1 VLHSYTKHFTA
12 IQAPP
17 PVHRDRASHVN
28 YNLGSAQGRVPP
40 VRGLE
45 KSPRVTKNDDMR
57 SRRVALLGGLL
68 LGAGAFAQNNFDV
81 GGGAPSSEATQ
92 AFVDAWLRN
101 GFPGITGPP
110 LGNVS
115 KFGPTGL
122 IQEFPSTVDS
132 SLILALVSAT
142 STGKVLVWQVL
153 GTMWAYYSA
162 VTEGT
167 AGYPTYDT
175 QNCPALITNPNGV
188 CTWQMFSSNYL
199 LFAYTTGVL
208 ATSPLN
214 LATRDPFY
222 TKWNAAGGIGMLG
235 PAIAPELSVTSRF
248 NSNATMQ
255 QFDQGAIYSITSG
268 PLNGRV
274 VAIPSAVW
282 NVYFLN
288 GADQGSLGLPED
300 DLRLLSNGLYQ
311 QDFEG
316 GAIQYDPTTGVAQLK
331 PAVYIVTLTP
341 TGSVHMNV
349 GDTLMAQATP
359 MSGAGVALTDRIV
372 GWNTSNSQAVQIQ
385 ANGLTATLKAT
396 GGGTAIITATV
407 EGKISPP
414 LTISVT
420 APCCMIGEGV
430 PTSAAQKAF
439 QAAVTTA
446 GLLVQV
452 PAATPAVRA
461 GSGYVQTLTGTAS
474 PAASYLVTLA
484 DSASGQPGL
493 TAYFVSG
500 PILTQYMAMG
510 GPAGSLGYPLA
521 NATAGGRQNF
531 QNGALAGN
539 PVQLVSG
546 AILTEWGSLGY
557 ESGPTGSPT
566 GAAAPF
572 QTFRGTSGLSQTF
585 QSGLIVTATGG
596 SLAGQ
601 SYWVSGLVLAQYNA
615 AGGPGGNLGAPT
627 NNEHNSGAL
636 RWQDFEGGYINY
648 MPGAAQATVTISP
661 RQPLVTVSPA
671 TVVSGGT
678 VHLIAAGFKNGAIV
692 RVSQTGQPDFQVT
705 MPSGAYSW
713 DVVVSSAAASGTV
726 SITAADSA
734 GGDSAQ
740 ASYAVRSASTAALT
754 IVVSDGDQQTGAPGA
769 LLPEP
774 LVILVQ
780 DSSGNPVSGQTVNFA
795 ASPGASITPV
805 TAVTGPDGKA
815 SAVLRMPGNAGVALA
830 TAGVARQVAT
840 FSARSAAFS
849 LANFTSLSQN
859 VSGMIGKGSDPI
871 LQKGAL
877 LTAAASVLR
886 YYQSAGA
893 MPEPNG
899 LADPVT
905 LNQFLTAFCVQ
916 GSQGGTQVCDGF
928 VTLGANTDQ
937 TVNLWR
943 LAAFVTNDVDVSVE
957 ATDLNSLRDL
967 VFSGSP
973 VLLALSLNGQGSHF
987 VTAMGISPAG
997 DLVIADPNPAFRQTL
1012 LGAYLYGFTDTG
1024 GNMVQG
1030 TLAGAVRLLPRSPS
1044 ASAFL
1049 VAATAPLAVGSVNG
1063 ACGATFQFPDTA
1075 AASGV
1080 TPASPP
1086 GTLYFRA
1093 CAGLDQGPYQLD
1105 VSAQAAY
1112 AGTFTVLAAA
1122 NASAS
1127 PLTGTAASSSLVVR
1141 SGSQWTLSPVTLS
1154 IAPSGVINAAS
1165 FNAQI
1170 APGGLISIFGTGLA
1184 PAGSTPVV
1192 QVNGVTASVL
1202 AAFPFQINAQV
1213 PANAAPGSTTI
1224 SVNLGN
1230 GASSNAQQTVSISA
1244 VAPAIFS
1251 IGASQAAI
1259 TNQDNT
1265 LNTPANPALRGNA
1278 IVIYAT
1284 GFGAVA
1290 PSGAL
1295 NIAQTPVTAVI
1306 GATETPTAFAG
1317 LTPGFIGLYQANV
1330 VVPANSPPGLALPL
1344 YLKQGGAVSNTVSV
1358 AIQ

>member
-1 VLHSYTKHFTA
+1 
-12 IQAPP
+12 
-17 PVHRDRASHVN
+17 
-28 YNLGSAQGRVPP
+28 
-40 VRGLE
+40 
-45 KSPRVTKNDDMR
+45 MR
-57 SRRVALLGGLL
+57 SRLVASLSVLL
-68 LGAGAFAQNNFDV
+68 LGAGAFAANNFDV
-81 GGGAPSSEATQ
+81 GGGAPSTAIAQ
-92 AFVDAWLRN
+92 AFVDAWLRK
-101 GFPGITGPP
+101 GFAGVAGPP

-142 STGKVLVWQVL
+142 STGQVVVWQVL

-162 VTEGT
+162 VTQGT

-175 QNCPALITNPNGV
+175 QNCPALISNPNGV
-188 CTWQMFSSNYL
+188 CTWQTFSSNYV

-208 ATSPLN
+208 ATSPLD

-222 TKWNAAGGIGMLG
+222 TKWNAAGGIGALG
-235 PAIAPELSVTSRF
+235 PAIAPEVSVTSKS

-255 QFDQGAIYSITSG
+255 LFDQGAIYSITSG
-268 PLNGRV
+268 QLNGRV

-282 NVYFLN
+282 NVYYLD
-288 GADQGSLGLPED
+288 GADQGFLGLPED

-331 PAVYIVTLTP
+331 PAVYIVALAP
-341 TGSVHMNV
+341 SGSVHMNV
-349 GDTLMAQATP
+349 GDTLKAQAIP

-385 ANGLTATLKAT
+385 ANGQAATLKAT
-396 GGGTAIITATV
+396 GGGIAIITATV
-407 EGKISPP
+407 EGKISPQ
-414 LTISVT
+414 LTITVT
-420 APCCMIGEGV
+420 AQCCTIGEGV
-430 PTSAAQKAF
+430 PTSAGQKAF
-439 QAAVTTA
+439 QDAVTRA

-461 GSGYVQTLTGTAS
+461 GNGYVQQLTGTAS
-474 PAASYLVTLA
+474 SATPYLLTLA
-484 DSASGQPGL
+484 DNASGQPGSI
-493 TAYFVSG
+493 AYFVSG

-521 NATAGGRQNF
+521 NATAGGRQSF

-546 AILTEWGSLGY
+546 AILTEWASLGY

-566 GAAAPF
+566 GTATPF
-572 QTFRGTSGLSQTF
+572 QTFRGTSGLSQAF

-601 SYWVSGLVLAQYNA
+601 SYWVGGLVLAQYNA

-648 MPGAAQATVTISP
+648 MPGATQATVTISP

-678 VHLIAAGFKNGAIV
+678 VHLSAAGFKNGATV
-692 RVSQTGQPDFQVT
+692 RVSQTGQPNFQVT
-705 MPSGAYSW
+705 MPNGAYSW
-713 DVVVSSAAASGTV
+713 DVLVPSAANSGTV
-726 SITAADSA
+726 NITAADIAGSA
-734 GGDSAQ
+734 SAQ
-740 ASYAVRSASTAALT
+740 ASYTVRNASTAALT

-769 LLPEP
+769 LLAKP
-774 LVILVQ
+774 LVVLVQ

-795 ASPGASITPV
+795 ASPGAIINPANV
-805 TAVTGPDGKA
+805 VTGPDGKA
-815 SAVLRMPGNAGVALA
+815 SAVLRMPNNAGVALA

-840 FSARSAAFS
+840 FSARSAAFAI
-849 LANFTSLSQN
+849 ANFTTLSQN
-859 VSGMIGKGSDPI
+859 VSGMIGKGSDAI

-899 LADPVT
+899 LADAVT
-905 LNQFLTAFCVQ
+905 MNQFLTAFCTN
-916 GSQGGTQVCDGF
+916 GTQVCDGF

-943 LAAFVTNDVDVSVE
+943 LGAFVANDVDVSVE
-957 ATDLNSLRDL
+957 STDMNSLRDL

-1012 LGAYLYGFTDTG
+1012 LGAYLFGFTDAG

-1049 VAATAPLAVGSVNG
+1049 VAATAPLAIGSVTG

-1093 CAGLDQGPYQLD
+1093 CAGTDQGPYQLD

-1112 AGTFTVLAAA
+1112 TGTFTVLASA
-1122 NASAS
+1122 NASAT
-1127 PLTGTAASSSLVVR
+1127 PLTGTAASSSLVVH
-1141 SGSQWTLSPVTLS
+1141 SGSQWALAPMAVS
-1154 IAPSGVINAAS
+1154 IASNGVINAAS
-1165 FNAQI
+1165 FTAPI
-1170 APGGLISIFGTGLA
+1170 APGGLISIFGTGFS

-1192 QVNGVTASVL
+1192 QVNGETATVL
-1202 AAFPFQINAQV
+1202 AALPFQINAQI
-1213 PANAAPGSTTI
+1213 PADIAPGSATV

-1230 GASSNAQQTVSISA
+1230 RLGAVTPNAQQTVSVSPA
-1244 VAPAIFS
+1244 APAIFS
-1251 IGASQAAI
+1251 IGANQAAI

-1265 LNTPANPALRGNA
+1265 LNTPSNPALRANV

-1284 GFGAVA
+1284 GFGAVT
-1290 PSGAL
+1290 PSGAV

-1306 GATETPTAFAG
+1306 GTTETPTAFAG

-1330 VVPANSPPGLALPL
+1330 VVPASLPPGLALPL
-1344 YLKQGGAVSNTVSV
+1344 NLKQSGAVSNTVSV
-1358 AIQ
+1358 AVQ